1 MESLTEWLHWIKN
14 KFNFYTMLNCF
25 KVSFIFIITDRTKTF
40 KMKTIKLSFF
50 AVLFAI
56 AHLFAQQKT
65 EDTYTLLKPDRVF
78 DGQQMHSGWWV
89 LVKDNHIE
97 AAGEPGTMTVPPAA
111 KIIDLK
117 GMTLLPG
124 LIEGHSHLFLH
135 PYNETSWNDQV
146 LTESRAERTAR
157 AVVHA
162 KETLMAGFT
171 TVRDLG
177 TEGAGYD
184 DVGLKTA
191 IEKGII
197 PGPRML
203 VATRAIV
210 ATGSYGPKS
219 DVSEINIIKGA
230 EEADGVEGI
239 THAVRSQ
246 IGHGAD
252 VVKIY
257 ADYRWGLNETAAP
270 TFTEDELRAAVAVAK
285 SSGRIVV
292 VHSGTEEGMRRAI
305 AAGVTTIEHGDGGT
319 PELFKMM
326 KEKGIALCPTIAATE
341 AISTYHGWR
350 KGIDPDPAGVKQ
362 KHYIFTEALKA
373 GVTICMGG
381 DVGVFPHGDNAREMV
396 LMAEYGMKA
405 IDVLRS
411 ATSANA
417 GVFGLKDLGNI
428 KTGYLAD
435 IIAVAGNPADDIKLV
450 KQVKLVMKD
459 GVIYK
464 N

>member
-1 MESLTEWLHWIKN
+1 MKRFQL
-14 KFNFYTMLNCF
+14 CF
-25 KVSFIFIITDRTKTF
+25 LLVFLSVNQLVAQAKTDN
-40 KMKTIKLSFF
+40 
-50 AVLFAI
+50 
-56 AHLFAQQKT
+56 
-65 EDTYTLLKPDRVF
+65 YTLLKPDRVF
-78 DGQQMHSGWWV
+78 DGERMHTGWWV
-89 LVKDNHIE
+89 LVKGNRIE
-97 AAGEPGTMTVPPAA
+97 AAGEPPGSISAPASA
-111 KIIDLK
+111 KIIELK
-117 GMTLLPG
+117 GMTLMPG
-124 LIEGHSHLFLH
+124 MIEGHSHLFLH

-184 DVGLKTA
+184 DVGLKKA
-191 IEKGII
+191 IIKGIV

-210 ATGSYGPKS
+210 ATGSYGPR
-219 DVSEINIIKGA
+219 SEVAETVLPQGA
-230 EEADGVEGI
+230 EETDGIDGI
-239 THAVRSQ
+239 SRTVRSQ

-257 ADYRWGLNETAAP
+257 VDYRWGLNDVAAP
-270 TFTEDELRAAVAVAK
+270 TFTEEELKTAVQVAK
-285 SSGRIVV
+285 SSGRMVA

-319 PELFKMM
+319 PELFRMM

-341 AISTYHGWR
+341 AISTYHGWK
-350 KGIDPDPAGVKQ
+350 KGIGPEPAGVKK
-362 KHYIFTEALKA
+362 KHYIFSEALKA

-381 DVGVFPHGDNAREMV
+381 DVGVFTHGDNSREMV
-396 LMAEYGMKA
+396 LMVEYGMEP

-411 ATSANA
+411 ATSVNA
-417 GVFGLKDLGNI
+417 ALFGLTDLGNI
-428 KTGYLAD
+428 KVGYLAD
-435 IIAVAGNPADDIKLV
+435 LVAVYGNPVEDIGNV
-450 KQVKLVMKD
+450 KQVEIVIKD
-459 GVIYK
+459 GIICK
-464 N
+464 K